1 MNLLE
6 FAMYAGQF
14 LGAIWDFISGV
25 TLPILGIKASSFMIG
40 IFLARF
46 SLVLLGKT
54 IGAGANMSHDDTGRT
69 ADFFGHSRKD

>member
-14 LGAIWDFISGV
+14 LGSIWDFISGV
-25 TLPILGIKASSFMIG
+25 TIPLLGIKASSFFIG

-46 SLVLLGKT
+46 SLRLLSKT
-54 IGAGANMSHDDTGRT
+54 IGAGVNMSHDDTDRT
-69 ADFFGHSRKD
+69 FDFFGHSKNK